1 MMHNQ
6 PHSHAAQDE
15 ERNEG
20 EQEPLK
26 AYISSLSL
34 DLREDIC
41 HTLGISILSV
51 VRTISVGQVSQHSPG
66 IRGHRD
72 SGLSTSAGWLGC
84 HCKLHR
90 LAGLTIWAEALP
102 YYIREVT
109 T

>member
-15 ERNEG
+15 ERNKG
-20 EQEPLK
+20 EEEPLK
-26 AYISSLSL
+26 VYISSL
-34 DLREDIC
+34 DLREDSS

-51 VRTISVGQVSQHSPG
+51 VRTIAVGQVGQHSPG

-72 SGLSTSAGWLGC
+72 SGLSTSAGWSGC
-84 HCKLHR
+84 HSELHR
-90 LAGLTIWAEALP
+90 LAGLMIWAETLP